1 MYDILSNID
10 GIKKEKIINAAIKEF
25 SMYPFDKASTNN
37 IIKNAGISKGLLFYY
52 FDSKKELYEKLVS
65 FVINKIY
72 NEVSSRI
79 NWEENDILE
88 RLKQLVLIKMEISKK
103 YPNMFDFILKVL
115 SNNKTNKM
123 SEAMTL
129 YEKYGL
135 DIHAILSDIYTKNI
149 DYTHFK
155 KPENLQKNINIIQ
168 WTLEKYAEQKL
179 FELNGTEILHY
190 DEIIL
195 EIDEYLDILKSNLYR

>member
-1 MYDILSNID
+1 MDDILSNID

-103 YPNMFDFILKVL
+103 YPNMFDFILK
-115 SNNKTNKM
+115 
-123 SEAMTL
+123 
-129 YEKYGL
+129 
-135 DIHAILSDIYTKNI
+135 
-149 DYTHFK
+149 
-155 KPENLQKNINIIQ
+155 
-168 WTLEKYAEQKL
+168 
-179 FELNGTEILHY
+179 
-190 DEIIL
+190 
-195 EIDEYLDILKSNLYR
+195 